1 MFSGFNLVFEIF
13 GFCLKSCNENSTKR
27 CIKILWCRFV
37 SSTSLRCYFTD
48 EGKIFCLCYV
58 NITYENE
65 KKNPNSISYNI
76 VCFLWPQ
83 EYAVKILVCLC
94 YIRYRM
100 NPYFIKTCPCVIYKV
115 HMVHWRLFLTL
126 RVRESGLYKLSTL
139 VTTGF
144 PNSSYLTI
152 D

>member
-58 NITYENE
+58 NVTYENE
-65 KKNPNSISYNI
+65 KKNLIPFHIIFFASYDLINTLLK
-76 VCFLWPQ
+76 FF
-83 EYAVKILVCLC
+83 CLLMLHPVQNESVLHQNLPM
-94 YIRYRM
+94 R
-100 NPYFIKTCPCVIYKV
+100 NLQSSHGSLETVLNFASQG
-115 HMVHWRLFLTL
+115 
-126 RVRESGLYKLSTL
+126 VR
-139 VTTGF
+139 
-144 PNSSYLTI
+144 I
-152 D
+152 I